1 MKGKIVLIT
10 GATGGIGLATAKEL
24 AKQGAT
30 VHFIARDKSKAEA
43 LQKELIA
50 LGSSGT
56 RYYLADL
63 SSQQS
68 IREVAAQ
75 IHKDIDRID
84 VLLNNA
90 GGVFSDF
97 KLSADNLEM
106 TIATNHF
113 AYFLLTH
120 LLLDLVKK
128 SDYARIINVSSGSHY
143 QGSMDFE
150 SFTKD
155 KGYFIM
161 KAYGQSKLANVL
173 FTKELARR
181 LQGTGVTVNCL
192 HPGMVDTTIGTKGTN
207 GLASFVW
214 SSMAKLFGIPVERG
228 AATSVYLA
236 ASPEVKDVTGKYF
249 DKCREKKPSK
259 AALDESLQKQL
270 WQVSEQL
277 CPL

>member
-30 VHFIARDKSKAEA
+30 VHFIARDKSKAET
-43 LQKELIA
+43 LQKELIS
-50 LGSSGT
+50 LGSSST
-56 RYYLADL
+56 KFYIADL
-63 SSQQS
+63 GSQKS
-68 IREVAAQ
+68 IREAAAE
-75 IHKDIDRID
+75 IHKDLDRID

-90 GGVFSDF
+90 GGVFSEF
-97 KLSADNLEM
+97 KLSADNIEM

-113 AYFLLTH
+113 AYFLLTN
-120 LLLDLVKK
+120 LLLDLVLK

-150 SFTKD
+150 SFTKE

-181 LQGTGVTVNCL
+181 LSGTQVTVNCL

-207 GLASFVW
+207 GLASFAW
-214 SSMAKLFGIPVERG
+214 TSMAKLFGIPVERG

-236 ASPEVKDVTGKYF
+236 TSPEVKGVTGKYF
-249 DKCREKKPSK
+249 DKSKEKKPSK
-259 AALDESLQKQL
+259 AALNEELQKQL
-270 WQVSEQL
+270 WIVSEKL

>member
-30 VHFIARDKSKAEA
+30 IHFIARDKNKAET
-43 LQKELIA
+43 LKKELIS
-50 LGSSGT
+50 LGSSNT
-56 RYYLADL
+56 RFYIADL
-63 SSQQS
+63 GSQKS
-68 IREVAAQ
+68 IREAAAE
-75 IHKDIDRID
+75 IHKDLDRID

-90 GGVFSDF
+90 GGVFSEF
-97 KLSADNLEM
+97 KLSADNIEM

-113 AYFLLTH
+113 AYFLLTN
-120 LLLDLVKK
+120 LLLDLVLK

-150 SFTKD
+150 SFTKE

-181 LQGTGVTVNCL
+181 LSGTQVTVNCL

-207 GLASFVW
+207 GLASFAW
-214 SSMAKLFGIPVERG
+214 TSMAKLFGIPVERG

-236 ASPEVKDVTGKYF
+236 TSPEVKGVTGKYF
-249 DKCREKKPSK
+249 DKSKEKKPSK
-259 AALDESLQKQL
+259 EALNEELQKQL
-270 WQVSEQL
+270 WIVSEKL

>member
-30 VHFIARDKSKAEA
+30 VHFIARDKTKADA
-43 LQKELIA
+43 LKKELEA
-50 LGSSGT
+50 LGSTAT
-56 RYYLADL
+56 RFYIADL
-63 SSQQS
+63 GSQQS
-68 IREVAAQ
+68 IRAASAQ
-75 IHKDIDRID
+75 IHKEIERID
-84 VLLNNA
+84 VLINNA
-90 GGVFSDF
+90 GGVFSEF
-97 KLSADNLEM
+97 KLSPDNLEM

-143 QGSMDFE
+143 QGSIDIE
-150 SFTKD
+150 SFTKE

-173 FTKELARR
+173 FTQELAER
-181 LQGTGVTVNCL
+181 LKDTQITVNCL

-207 GLASFVW
+207 GLASFAW
-214 SSMAKLFGIPVERG
+214 TSMAKLFGIPVERG

-236 ASPEVKDVTGKYF
+236 TSPQVNGVTGKYF
-249 DKCREKKPSK
+249 DKSKPKKPSK
-259 AALDESLQKQL
+259 LAHDKQLQKQL
-270 WQVSEQL
+270 WQASEQL

>member
-30 VHFIARDKSKAEA
+30 VHFIARDKSKAETS
-43 LQKELIA
+43 QKELIS
-50 LGSSGT
+50 LGSSST
-56 RYYLADL
+56 KFYIADL
-63 SSQQS
+63 GSQKS
-68 IREVAAQ
+68 IRAAAAE
-75 IHKDIDRID
+75 IHKDLDRID

-90 GGVFSDF
+90 GGVFSEF
-97 KLSADNLEM
+97 KLSADNIEM

-113 AYFLLTH
+113 AYFLLTN
-120 LLLDLVKK
+120 LLLDLVLK

-150 SFTKD
+150 SFTKE

-181 LQGTGVTVNCL
+181 LSGTQVTVNCL

-207 GLASFVW
+207 GLASFAW
-214 SSMAKLFGIPVERG
+214 TSMAKLFGIPVERG

-236 ASPEVKDVTGKYF
+236 TSPEVKGVTGKYF
-249 DKCREKKPSK
+249 DKSKEKKPSK
-259 AALDESLQKQL
+259 EALNEELQKQL
-270 WQVSEQL
+270 WIVSEKL

>member
-30 VHFIARDKSKAEA
+30 VHFIARDKSKAET
-43 LQKELIA
+43 LQKELIS
-50 LGSSGT
+50 LGSSNT
-56 RYYLADL
+56 RFYIADL
-63 SSQQS
+63 GSQKS
-68 IREVAAQ
+68 IRAAAAE
-75 IHKDIDRID
+75 IHKDLDRID

-90 GGVFSDF
+90 GGVFSEF
-97 KLSADNLEM
+97 KLSADNIEM

-113 AYFLLTH
+113 AYFLLTN
-120 LLLDLVKK
+120 LLLDLVLK

-150 SFTKD
+150 SFTKE

-181 LQGTGVTVNCL
+181 LSGTQVTVNCMP
-192 HPGMVDTTIGTKGTN
+192 PGMVDTTIVTKGTN
-207 GLASFVW
+207 GLASFAW
-214 SSMAKLFGIPVERG
+214 TSMAKLFGIPVERG

-236 ASPEVKDVTGKYF
+236 TSPEVKGVTGKYF
-249 DKCREKKPSK
+249 DKSKEKKPSK
-259 AALDESLQKQL
+259 EALNEELQKQL
-270 WQVSEQL
+270 WIVSEKL